1 MDNDSYLKTLKNA
14 DAWFE
19 QAFAQKMV
27 ADKILVDVIM
37 SEEFVIS
44 LKEDESKMMDFVSLW
59 GNALYHYGIG
69 IENGLKGVIVKNHPE
84 LINLEVSGDDVV
96 LKDIGGKA
104 SKNHDLYSLANRAG
118 ILDRE
123 LNLFKYDSD
132 RKLLKNVLKHLTDV
146 IRWAARYPVPSSPSK
161 VFEMEQDVPFV
172 GVYGFHIL
180 DIICPIFD
188 YFQTLRDPNCK
199 TAKDYLDEYLRE
211 EFDGDNT

>member
-1 MDNDSYLKTLKNA
+1 MDNDSYLKNLRNSE
-14 DAWFE
+14 AWFE

-37 SEEFVIS
+37 SEDFVVS
-44 LKEDESKMMDFVSLW
+44 LKEDESKLMDFVSLW

-69 IENGLKGVIVKNHPE
+69 IENGLKGVIVKNYPE
-84 LINLEVSGDDVV
+84 LINLEMSGDDIV

-118 ILDRE
+118 VLNRN

-132 RKLLKNVLKHLTDV
+132 RMLLKNVLNHLTDV
-146 IRWAARYPVPSSPSK
+146 IRWASRYPVPTSPSK
-161 VFEMEQDVPFV
+161 VFEIDQGVPMV

-180 DIICPIFD
+180 DVICPLFD
-188 YFQTLRDPNCK
+188 YFQTLRDPNSK
-199 TAKDYLDEYLRE
+199 SVKDYLDEFLNDE
-211 EFDGDNT
+211 SGAV

>member
-1 MDNDSYLKTLKNA
+1 MDNDSYLKILRNSE
-14 DAWFE
+14 AWFV

-37 SEEFVIS
+37 SEDFVVS
-44 LKEDESKMMDFVSLW
+44 LKEDESKLMDFVSLW

-69 IENGLKGVIVKNHPE
+69 IENGLKGVIVKNYPE
-84 LINLEVSGDDVV
+84 LINLEMSGDDIV

-118 ILDRE
+118 VLNRN

-132 RKLLKNVLKHLTDV
+132 RMLLKNVLNHLTDV
-146 IRWAARYPVPSSPSK
+146 IRWASRYPVPTSPSK
-161 VFEMEQDVPFV
+161 VFEIDQGVPMV

-180 DIICPIFD
+180 DVICPLFD
-188 YFQTLRDPNCK
+188 YFQTLRDPNSK
-199 TAKDYLDEYLRE
+199 SVKDYLDEFLNDE
-211 EFDGDNT
+211 SGAV

>member
-1 MDNDSYLKTLKNA
+1 MDNDSYLKILRNSE
-14 DAWFE
+14 AWFK

-37 SEEFVIS
+37 SEDFVVS
-44 LKEDESKMMDFVSLW
+44 LKEDESKLMDFVSLW

-69 IENGLKGVIVKNHPE
+69 IENGLKGVIVKNYPE
-84 LINLEVSGDDVV
+84 LINLEMSGDDIV

-118 ILDRE
+118 VLNRN

-132 RKLLKNVLKHLTDV
+132 RMLLKNVLNHLTDV
-146 IRWAARYPVPSSPSK
+146 IRWASRYPVPTSPSK
-161 VFEMEQDVPFV
+161 VFEIDQGVPMV

-180 DIICPIFD
+180 DVICPLFD
-188 YFQTLRDPNCK
+188 YFQTLRDPNSK
-199 TAKDYLDEYLRE
+199 SVKDYLDEFLNDE
-211 EFDGDNT
+211 SGAV